1 MIRKINFRDILEQ
14 YKSKREYKN
23 VGFNYKKKINSKK
36 HSKMLI
42 SSSMIVFETQIMN

>member
-36 HSKMLI
+36 HSKI
-42 SSSMIVFETQIMN
+42 AMIVFETQIMN